1 MSKGIIL
8 YQSKYGT
15 TKKYAQWL
23 SEATGFDCAETKK
36 ATVAMLSGYDTV
48 VLGGGVYAS
57 GILGLNFFKKNIS
70 ALEGKKLAV
79 FAVGASPYDEK
90 ALDQIRELHFS
101 HELCE
106 VPLFCCRGAFD
117 EKSMKPLDRALCRM
131 LRKAVEKQDPSTYEP
146 WQAALMESAGQSCD
160 WSDKSWLE
168 PLIEYL
174 NQD

>member
-90 ALDQIRELHFS
+90 AIEQIRELHFS
-101 HELCE
+101 RELCE
-106 VPLFCCRGAFD
+106 VPLFYCRGMFD
-117 EKSMKPLDRALCRM
+117 ESGMKAGDRLLCRM

-146 WQAALMESAGQSCD
+146 WQKALIEASGQNND

-174 NQD
+174 NRN